1 MNPRYAQVALR
12 AGYRCEYCH
21 APEVLFNFP
30 FEVEHIRPVSR
41 GGTDTQNNQALACR
55 SCNLR
60 KATHVGGVDPES
72 EAMVRLFIP
81 RYDRWEEHFQADP
94 ESGVIKGLTAIG
106 RATIARLE
114 MNSEAQMLARRQWM
128 RLGLFP

>member
-12 AGYRCEYCH
+12 AGHRCEYCH

-41 GGTDTQNNQALACR
+41 GGTDTEKNQALACR

-60 KATHVGGVDPES
+60 KATHVGGIDPES
-72 EAMVRLFIP
+72 EAMVRLFNP
-81 RYDRWEEHFQADP
+81 RHDLWEEHFQAGP
-94 ESGVIKGLTAIG
+94 ESGEIIGLTAIG
-106 RATIARLE
+106 RATIARLQ
-114 MNSEAQMLARRQWM
+114 MNSEAQMSARRQWM